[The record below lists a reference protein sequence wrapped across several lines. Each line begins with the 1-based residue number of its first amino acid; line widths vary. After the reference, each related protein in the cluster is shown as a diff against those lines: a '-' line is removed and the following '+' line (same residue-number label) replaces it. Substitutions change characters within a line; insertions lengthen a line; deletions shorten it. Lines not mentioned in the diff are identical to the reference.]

1 MNSLWRRTVLALPLA
16 LAACGGGLYLEF
28 GDDFDDFPPEVSL
41 AASPNPVD
49 AGQTLQ
55 VVAAATDPE
64 SGIDKVVLY
73 RLDDGGVAVLVAE
86 DFNAP
91 YEWLL
96 TAPTGGRTT
105 LRLFARATDRYGNRG
120 DSAVLTVVVRP

>member
-1 MNSLWRRTVLALPLA
+1 MNTLWRWPALALPLA
-16 LAACGGGLYLEF
+16 LAACGGGLYVEV
-28 GDDFDDFPPEVSL
+28 GDGFDNFPPEVSL
-41 AASPNPVD
+41 AATPNPVD

-73 RLDDGGVAVLVAE
+73 RLDDGGAAVVIAE
-86 DFNAP
+86 DVVAP

-96 TAPTGGRTT
+96 AAPGGGRTS
-105 LRLFARATDRYGNRG
+105 LRLFARATDREGNRG
-120 DSAVLTVVVRP
+120 DSAVLTVTVRP